1 MACCPMAP
9 SHYLNQCW
17 FIIIGVLWHS
27 PESGFTRGA
36 HEFICNVCWKIIFGK
51 FQPHLPGAN
60 ELNACSVN
68 AKLPYIPRIMAMR
81 FVAFC
86 FGIGPYSTHILQ
98 GYFTG
103 TGAIKVPVPVKQPC
117 LANGHYLNQWCRY
130 VIILRLFDPILARFL
145 MNRPFY
151 PSASGLE
158 GYCRYGPGGRA
169 AARLA
174 EPISL

>member
-1 MACCPMAP
+1 MFVVFFFNSLWPSDAIWQQGSWSTLAQVMACCLMAP

-36 HEFICNVCWKIIFGK
+36 HEFICDVCWKIIFWK

-68 AKLPYIPRIMAMR
+68 AKLHYIPRIMVMR

-103 TGAIKVPVPVKQPC
+103 TWAIIWLSQCQWSNPVWQM
-117 LANGHYLNQWCRY
+117 
-130 VIILRLFDPILARFL
+130 VIILTNDAGMSLSFDELTQF
-145 MNRPFY
+145 
-151 PSASGLE
+151 
-158 GYCRYGPGGRA
+158 
-169 AARLA
+169 
-174 EPISL
+174 